1 MLDLPTLLLLLTVTV
16 TFQGLIWLLVW
27 VTQRHLYEL
36 RFIAAGFIIF
46 ACGLLLQSFQG
57 YVSPPALLI
66 TFNYCIHIGA
76 VLIAHGLARFL
87 GQRGNPIL
95 MYACVVAIVL
105 FWPAALAIAPANVAI
120 RIIASDMIATIVVGY
135 MMLSV
140 SRERRQPSVLRWFTL
155 GLFASDLIALT
166 ARTAVALVNYDNQA
180 ALLTNAAQSWYF
192 FYFNV
197 FVTGLFLSLLLMVG
211 VRLSADLR
219 HKNDALSE
227 EVTQRRRL
235 QDRLTA
241 SLDAEKALREEQ
253 RQLLRMVTHEFRTPL
268 AIIDR
273 AAEMIDVVLDEKT
286 DTVTRRL
293 ASIREA
299 VQRLV
304 QLTDRFLNAERGDA
318 DLLQPDRIGVSAL
331 FDTVARHFEGMGAA
345 TRLRFHVGADLPY
358 YWGDPDMLAT
368 VLINLID
375 NAVKYA
381 PDDSPI
387 DIWAHARPDAILLG
401 VTDRGIG
408 IPAAEVPL
416 IGRRFFRASNTKPA
430 TGTGLGLHNARQML
444 DYHHGTLDLQPG
456 PDGGTIATV
465 RLPLPGLVP
474 AISEALPA

>member
-16 TFQGLIWLLVW
+16 SFQGLVWLLVW
-27 VTQRHLYEL
+27 LTQRHLYEL

-46 ACGLLLQSFQG
+46 GLGMLIQALTGFTA
-57 YVSPPALLI
+57 SPGNIIA
-66 TFNYCIHIGA
+66 FNLPIHIGV
-76 VLIAHGLARFL
+76 VLLAHGMARFL
-87 GQRGNPIL
+87 GQPGYPKTMIG
-95 MYACVVAIVL
+95 CVLFVVL
-105 FWPAALAIAPANVAI
+105 FWPLALALAPDDIAI
-120 RIIASDMIATIVVGY
+120 RILASDGIGTLLVALMIWSI
-135 MMLSV
+135 SV
-140 SRERRQPSVLRWFTL
+140 DRSQPRALRLFT
-155 GLFASDLIALT
+155 IALLLT
-166 ARTAVALVNYDNQA
+166 DMMALSLRSAMAIIHYDNPA
-180 ALLTNAAQSWYF
+180 MLVSGAVQSWYF
-192 FYFNV
+192 FYFNI
-197 FVTGLFLSLLLMVG
+197 FITGLFLSLLLMLG
-211 VRLSADLR
+211 VRLSSDLR
-219 HKNDALSE
+219 QKNEALSE
-227 EVTQRRRL
+227 EVVQRSRL

-241 SLDAEKALREEQ
+241 SLDAETALREEQ

-273 AAEMIDVVLDEKT
+273 AAEMISVVLDNPPE
-286 DTVTRRL
+286 TVTRRL

-318 DLLQPDRIGVSAL
+318 DLLQPERIDASAL
-331 FDTVARHFEGMGAA
+331 FDTVSRHFDGMEAA
-345 TRLRFHVGADLPY
+345 ARLRFHAGSSLPY

-387 DIWAHARPDAILLG
+387 DIWAHAEPDAILLG

-408 IPAAEVPL
+408 IPAAEAAL

-456 PDGGTIATV
+456 PDGGTIATI

-474 AISEALPA
+474 AISEALSA

>member
-27 VTQRHLYEL
+27 ITQRHLYEL

-66 TFNYCIHIGA
+66 SFNYCIHIGA
-76 VLIAHGLARFL
+76 VLITHGLARFL
-87 GQRGNPIL
+87 GQRGNPAL
-95 MYACVVAIVL
+95 MLACTAAIVL
-105 FWPAALAIAPANVAI
+105 FWPAALAIAPENIAI
-120 RIIASDMIATIVVGY
+120 RIIASDTIATIVVGY
-135 MMLSV
+135 MTLSV
-140 SRERRQPSVLRWFTL
+140 GRDRSQPSVLRWFTF
-155 GLFASDLIALT
+155 GLFATDLIALNV
-166 ARTAVALVNYDNQA
+166 RTVIAVVHYDDQ
-180 ALLTNAAQSWYF
+180 ALLLSNAVQSWYF

-197 FVTGLFLSLLLMVG
+197 FITGLFLSLLLMVG

-219 HKNDALSE
+219 RKNEALTE
-227 EVTQRRRL
+227 EVAQRRRL

-241 SLDAEKALREEQ
+241 SLDAEKALHEEQ
-253 RQLLRMVTHEFRTPL
+253 HQLLRMVTHEFRTPL

-273 AAEMIDVVLDEKT
+273 AAEMIDVVLEEKT

-299 VQRLV
+299 VQRLL
-304 QLTDRFLNAERGDA
+304 QLTDRFLNTERRSDA
-318 DLLQPDRIGVSAL
+318 LLQPERIDMPAL
-331 FDTVARHFEGMGAA
+331 FDLVARHFDGMDIAP
-345 TRLRFHVGADLPY
+345 RLHFDAGETLPY

-375 NAVKYA
+375 NALKYS

-387 DIWAHARPDAILLG
+387 IIVARATPDAILLS

-408 IPAAEVPL
+408 IPPAEAGL

-430 TGTGLGLHNARQML
+430 TGTGLGLHNARQL
-444 DYHHGTLDLQPG
+444 LVYHHARLSLQPG
-456 PDGGTIATV
+456 PDGGTVATV
-465 RLPLPGLVP
+465 RLPLPGLAP
-474 AISEALPA
+474 AISEAIPA